1 MSEQV
6 HGKHA
11 IIRQRKP
18 EPQRDRSIQKKIR
31 FAPDE
36 WKIARQRFMRAKH
49 YEPELTW
56 EEYMMRYAL
65 KGKVTVLYVW
75 DPTKIMTLMKR
86 NANNINQV
94 AHRVNTY
101 GGTQQ
106 DIEEMKELE
115 HEMLSQIKAVSKDW
129 WKLKA
134 TIHHEHINQ
143 DEEE

>member
-36 WKIARQRFMRAKH
+36 WKIAQQRFMRAKH

-75 DPTKIMTLMKR
+75 DPTAIMTLIKR
-86 NANNINQV
+86 TANNINQV
-94 AHRVNTY
+94 ARQANTY
-101 GGTQQ
+101 GVTKR
-106 DIEEMKELE
+106 DAERMEALE
-115 HEMLSQIKAVSKDW
+115 GEMLAQVQAVSKDW

-134 TIHHEHINQ
+134 TIHHERLAQ
-143 DEEE
+143 DDED